1 MTQAAIKAA
10 AEANALFVSG
20 MFHPT
25 PDDDLPGVGTL
36 VLLSPAEPGF
46 WAHVTASAE
55 FRDGM
60 KDPLDRWSRRVI
72 GRLAHDFG
80 GAALFPFG
88 GPPYAPFYDWA
99 LRSGRAW
106 ASPVSLL
113 VHETMGLFASYRGAL
128 AIPERL
134 DLPRAPQPER
144 PCDACPQPCRTAC
157 PVKAL
162 ARTGYDVA
170 ACHGFLDQAAGKDC
184 LSLGC
189 NVRRACPAS
198 IAYGRLPEQSE
209 WHMRQF
215 HR

>member
-113 VHETMGLFASYRGAL
+113 VHETMGLFASYRGVFGDTRKAGS
-128 AIPERL
+128 AARTATVS
-134 DLPRAPQPER
+134 APVTP
-144 PCDACPQPCRTAC
+144 CPQPCRT
-157 PVKAL
+157 VL
-162 ARTGYDVA
+162 SGESTGA
-170 ACHGFLDQAAGKDC
+170 NGL
-184 LSLGC
+184 
-189 NVRRACPAS
+189 
-198 IAYGRLPEQSE
+198 
-209 WHMRQF
+209 
-215 HR
+215 